1 MNLTE
6 AYLLLAV
13 MLAVVAV
20 VSVLF
25 KGKSGLI
32 APLIFV
38 AGLITALVA
47 GLGFRLREV
56 TEGPFVFVDTLMW
69 VLCGAA
75 FSYLLYVNGTFQF
88 LFAKVVG
95 KKRSPAAQMFILIL
109 FIGLPGMITGT
120 ALASVATTGLMAG
133 RYLLDKGMEK
143 SKVVEVVT
151 VGALMG
157 MLLPPLCVPA
167 MAPTTARQGLYP
179 GAFEGYFLP
188 ILILALPALFVS
200 FYLIRPMKQISD
212 KMREAEHGD
221 LDVRIH
227 TRRRD
232 ELGYIGH
239 RLNVLLKNI
248 DSLIHTNYETRLL
261 KEGYELKFIQTQLK
275 EHFIYNTL
283 ESISMLALIRDNYE
297 IVDMAQAFSMMMRYS
312 MEPSTLV
319 AVREE
324 VETVRNFVT
333 IQKIRFPDRFLVE
346 YAIDEECMA
355 EKIPRLTMQPLVEN
369 AFKHG
374 FEDTPEHKR
383 LLVSV
388 LKRRGFLVIRIFNDG
403 MAVPAERIAR
413 IRELLMPDNQEET
426 MDCFALRNLSRRL
439 KLLFGGNSQVTLRS
453 GNGIGTIVSLRIPLR
468 KEGEEDDDKD
478 FDL

>member
-167 MAPTTARQGLYP
+167 MAPTIARQGLYP

-188 ILILALPALFVS
+188 ILILALPALIVYCALAGRRVLGEWEADGNVEKTGSAVCLIPLAVVAVLVLCYNFLYFLIPYYGGYPVI
-200 FYLIRPMKQISD
+200 YLI
-212 KMREAEHGD
+212 GF
-221 LDVRIH
+221 V
-227 TRRRD
+227 
-232 ELGYIGH
+232 
-239 RLNVLLKNI
+239 
-248 DSLIHTNYETRLL
+248 
-261 KEGYELKFIQTQLK
+261 
-275 EHFIYNTL
+275 
-283 ESISMLALIRDNYE
+283 LALIFKCKGANPLIAAADGIR
-297 IVDMAQAFSMMMRYS
+297 
-312 MEPSTLV
+312 TV
-319 AVREE
+319 AVELALILAYASV
-324 VETVRNFVT
+324 VETFN
-333 IQKIRFPDRFLVE
+333 LVGVNGTLSAQME
-346 YAIDEECMA
+346 IAGINGA
-355 EKIPRLTMQPLVEN
+355 VIALVL
-369 AFKHG
+369 G
-374 FEDTPEHKR
+374 
-383 LLVSV
+383 LLV
-388 LKRRGFLVIRIFNDG
+388 LAGGLLL
-403 MAVPAERIAR
+403 AVWSW
-413 IRELLMPDNQEET
+413 M
-426 MDCFALRNLSRRL
+426 
-439 KLLFGGNSQVTLRS
+439 
-453 GNGIGTIVSLRIPLR
+453 
-468 KEGEEDDDKD
+468 
-478 FDL
+478 

>member
-1 MNLTE
+1 
-6 AYLLLAV
+6 

-167 MAPTTARQGLYP
+167 MAPTIARQGLYP

-188 ILILALPALFVS
+188 ILILALPALIVYCALAGRRVLGEWEADGNMEKTGSAVCLIPLAVVAVLVLCYNFLYFLIPYYGGYPVI
-200 FYLIRPMKQISD
+200 YLI
-212 KMREAEHGD
+212 GF
-221 LDVRIH
+221 V
-227 TRRRD
+227 
-232 ELGYIGH
+232 
-239 RLNVLLKNI
+239 
-248 DSLIHTNYETRLL
+248 
-261 KEGYELKFIQTQLK
+261 
-275 EHFIYNTL
+275 
-283 ESISMLALIRDNYE
+283 LALIFKCKGANPLIAAADGIRTVAVELALILAYASVVETFNLVGVNGTLSAQMEIAGINGAVIALVLGLLVLAGGLLLGTPFAYVVGALATYLVSNSNYGSYE
-297 IVDMAQAFSMMMRYS
+297 LSMMAVGAAIAMS
-312 MEPSTLV
+312 MFLALRGSLAETVGETLGVTGVTGTEVVKRNIIFTLV
-319 AVREE
+319 LTAAIV
-324 VETVRNFVT
+324 V
-333 IQKIRFPDRFLVE
+333 FLV
-346 YAIDEECMA
+346 A
-355 EKIPRLTMQPLVEN
+355 
-369 AFKHG
+369 G
-374 FEDTPEHKR
+374 
-383 LLVSV
+383 SS
-388 LKRRGFLVIRIFNDG
+388 LKFLMI
-403 MAVPAERIAR
+403 
-413 IRELLMPDNQEET
+413 
-426 MDCFALRNLSRRL
+426 
-439 KLLFGGNSQVTLRS
+439 
-453 GNGIGTIVSLRIPLR
+453 
-468 KEGEEDDDKD
+468 
-478 FDL
+478 

>member
-167 MAPTTARQGLYP
+167 MAPPLP
-179 GAFEGYFLP
+179 GRLIPALLRDISP
-188 ILILALPALFVS
+188 ILILALPALIVTAPWPGAGCWGVGS
-200 FYLIRPMKQISD
+200 G
-212 KMREAEHGD
+212 RERGKD
-221 LDVRIH
+221 GQRGLPDP
-227 TRRRD
+227 
-232 ELGYIGH
+232 
-239 RLNVLLKNI
+239 
-248 DSLIHTNYETRLL
+248 
-261 KEGYELKFIQTQLK
+261 
-275 EHFIYNTL
+275 
-283 ESISMLALIRDNYE
+283 LA
-297 IVDMAQAFSMMMRYS
+297 V
-312 MEPSTLV
+312 V
-319 AVREE
+319 AVL
-324 VETVRNFVT
+324 VLCYNFLY
-333 IQKIRFPDRFLVE
+333 FL
-346 YAIDEECMA
+346 
-355 EKIPRLTMQPLVEN
+355 IPYY
-369 AFKHG
+369 G
-374 FEDTPEHKR
+374 
-383 LLVSV
+383 
-388 LKRRGFLVIRIFNDG
+388 VIR
-403 MAVPAERIAR
+403 
-413 IRELLMPDNQEET
+413 
-426 MDCFALRNLSRRL
+426 
-439 KLLFGGNSQVTLRS
+439 
-453 GNGIGTIVSLRIPLR
+453 
-468 KEGEEDDDKD
+468 
-478 FDL
+478 

>member
-167 MAPTTARQGLYP
+167 MAPTIARQGLYP

-188 ILILALPALFVS
+188 ILILALPALIVYCALAGRRVLGEWEADGNVEKTGSAVCLIPLAVVAVLVLCYNFLYFLIPYYGGYPVI
-200 FYLIRPMKQISD
+200 YLI
-212 KMREAEHGD
+212 GF
-221 LDVRIH
+221 V
-227 TRRRD
+227 
-232 ELGYIGH
+232 
-239 RLNVLLKNI
+239 
-248 DSLIHTNYETRLL
+248 
-261 KEGYELKFIQTQLK
+261 
-275 EHFIYNTL
+275 
-283 ESISMLALIRDNYE
+283 LALIFKCKGANPLIAAADGIR
-297 IVDMAQAFSMMMRYS
+297 
-312 MEPSTLV
+312 TV
-319 AVREE
+319 AVELALQPGLCLCGRDLQPGG
-324 VETVRNFVT
+324 R
-333 IQKIRFPDRFLVE
+333 QRHPLRPDG
-346 YAIDEECMA
+346 D
-355 EKIPRLTMQPLVEN
+355 
-369 AFKHG
+369 
-374 FEDTPEHKR
+374 
-383 LLVSV
+383 
-388 LKRRGFLVIRIFNDG
+388 RRHQRRSDRPGTGTAGAGGRSAAGN
-403 MAVPAERIAR
+403 P
-413 IRELLMPDNQEET
+413 
-426 MDCFALRNLSRRL
+426 RRL
-439 KLLFGGNSQVTLRS
+439 CGGGAGHLSGQQLQLWKL
-453 GNGIGTIVSLRIPLR
+453 
-468 KEGEEDDDKD
+468 
-478 FDL
+478 

>member
-157 MLLPPLCVPA
+157 MLLPHCAYPPWPPPL
-167 MAPTTARQGLYP
+167 P
-179 GAFEGYFLP
+179 GRGS
-188 ILILALPALFVS
+188 IPAL
-200 FYLIRPMKQISD
+200 L
-212 KMREAEHGD
+212 
-221 LDVRIH
+221 
-227 TRRRD
+227 RD
-232 ELGYIGH
+232 I
-239 RLNVLLKNI
+239 
-248 DSLIHTNYETRLL
+248 
-261 KEGYELKFIQTQLK
+261 
-275 EHFIYNTL
+275 
-283 ESISMLALIRDNYE
+283 
-297 IVDMAQAFSMMMRYS
+297 FS
-312 MEPSTLV
+312 PS
-319 AVREE
+319 
-324 VETVRNFVT
+324 
-333 IQKIRFPDRFLVE
+333 
-346 YAIDEECMA
+346 
-355 EKIPRLTMQPLVEN
+355 
-369 AFKHG
+369 
-374 FEDTPEHKR
+374 
-383 LLVSV
+383 
-388 LKRRGFLVIRIFNDG
+388 
-403 MAVPAERIAR
+403 
-413 IRELLMPDNQEET
+413 
-426 MDCFALRNLSRRL
+426 
-439 KLLFGGNSQVTLRS
+439 
-453 GNGIGTIVSLRIPLR
+453 
-468 KEGEEDDDKD
+468 
-478 FDL
+478 

>member
-109 FIGLPGMITGT
+109 FIGLPVMITGT

-167 MAPTTARQGLYP
+167 MAPTIARQGLYP

-188 ILILALPALFVS
+188 ILILALPALIVYCALAGRRVLGEWEADGNVEKTGS
-200 FYLIRPMKQISD
+200 AVCLI
-212 KMREAEHGD
+212 
-221 LDVRIH
+221 V
-227 TRRRD
+227 
-232 ELGYIGH
+232 
-239 RLNVLLKNI
+239 
-248 DSLIHTNYETRLL
+248 
-261 KEGYELKFIQTQLK
+261 
-275 EHFIYNTL
+275 
-283 ESISMLALIRDNYE
+283 LALIFKCKGANPLIAAADGIRTVAVELALILAYASVVETFNLVGVNGTLSAQMEIAGINGAVIALVLGLLVLAGGLLLGTPFAYVVGALATYLVSNSNYGSYE
-297 IVDMAQAFSMMMRYS
+297 LSMMAVGAAIAMS
-312 MEPSTLV
+312 MLLALRGSLAETVGETLGVTGVTGTEVVKRNIIFTLV
-319 AVREE
+319 LTAAIV
-324 VETVRNFVT
+324 V
-333 IQKIRFPDRFLVE
+333 FLV
-346 YAIDEECMA
+346 A
-355 EKIPRLTMQPLVEN
+355 
-369 AFKHG
+369 G
-374 FEDTPEHKR
+374 
-383 LLVSV
+383 SS
-388 LKRRGFLVIRIFNDG
+388 LKFLMI
-403 MAVPAERIAR
+403 
-413 IRELLMPDNQEET
+413 
-426 MDCFALRNLSRRL
+426 
-439 KLLFGGNSQVTLRS
+439 
-453 GNGIGTIVSLRIPLR
+453 
-468 KEGEEDDDKD
+468 
-478 FDL
+478 

>member
-167 MAPTTARQGLYP
+167 MAPTIARQGLYP

-188 ILILALPALFVS
+188 ILILALPALIV
-200 FYLIRPMKQISD
+200 YCCRPGPPGAGGVGSG
-212 KMREAEHGD
+212 REHGKD
-221 LDVRIH
+221 GQR
-227 TRRRD
+227 
-232 ELGYIGH
+232 G
-239 RLNVLLKNI
+239 
-248 DSLIHTNYETRLL
+248 
-261 KEGYELKFIQTQLK
+261 
-275 EHFIYNTL
+275 
-283 ESISMLALIRDNYE
+283 LA
-297 IVDMAQAFSMMMRYS
+297 
-312 MEPSTLV
+312 
-319 AVREE
+319 
-324 VETVRNFVT
+324 
-333 IQKIRFPDRFLVE
+333 
-346 YAIDEECMA
+346 
-355 EKIPRLTMQPLVEN
+355 
-369 AFKHG
+369 
-374 FEDTPEHKR
+374 
-383 LLVSV
+383 
-388 LKRRGFLVIRIFNDG
+388 
-403 MAVPAERIAR
+403 
-413 IRELLMPDNQEET
+413 
-426 MDCFALRNLSRRL
+426 
-439 KLLFGGNSQVTLRS
+439 
-453 GNGIGTIVSLRIPLR
+453 
-468 KEGEEDDDKD
+468 
-478 FDL
+478 